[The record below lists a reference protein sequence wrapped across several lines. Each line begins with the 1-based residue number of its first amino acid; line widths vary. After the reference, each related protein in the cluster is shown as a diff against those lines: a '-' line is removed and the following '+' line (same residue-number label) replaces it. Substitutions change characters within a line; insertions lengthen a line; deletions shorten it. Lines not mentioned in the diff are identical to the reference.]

1 MKLHKHCSIKIL
13 TASGFTY
20 EAGRTAAIENPQQG
34 YIHKTYFLLL
44 SHL

>member
-20 EAGRTAAIENPQQG
+20 EAGRTAENPQQG